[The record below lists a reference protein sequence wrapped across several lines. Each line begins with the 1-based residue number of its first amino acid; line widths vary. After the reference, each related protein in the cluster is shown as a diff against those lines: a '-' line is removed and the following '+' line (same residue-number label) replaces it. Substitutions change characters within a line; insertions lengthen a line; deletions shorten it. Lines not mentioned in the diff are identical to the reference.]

1 MSKPNLASKWHD
13 ATIADQL
20 LRTDPKLRQ
29 LSKQILRA
37 QSRLQRELSA
47 EGWNLYL
54 RLEELMDTRYSELLD
69 RIRAQRGE

>member
-1 MSKPNLASKWHD
+1 MSKANLTSMWSD
-13 ATIADQL
+13 ATLADRL
-20 LRTDPKLRQ
+20 LKTDPKLRL

-69 RIRAQRGE
+69 RIRTRRGE